1 MSLEALRPRT
11 TVESAME
18 MARPAGLCGDTTN
31 PSILQEKVKNCYS
44 FLQFLL
50 NKEVIAELKRSSS
63 RYTCSPHR
71 L

>member
-1 MSLEALRPRT
+1 M
-11 TVESAME
+11 ESAME

-44 FLQFLL
+44 FLKILL
-50 NKEVIAELKRSSS
+50 SKEVIAELKRF
-63 RYTCSPHR
+63 TCSPHR